1 MDPKDENENK
11 QSVTDNKTDANDNT
25 PAPATDVAKLLAEI
39 ESLKNHN
46 ALLLSEKKTE
56 QQRKKDALA
65 EKERLEA
72 EQARKNGDVEA
83 ITKQYETK
91 VTELQNELARR
102 DAAQEKALI
111 DKTALDIASQLT
123 DNTNNRDIIATLI
136 NNRFKVVDGQI
147 KVLNADGEISINDL
161 TAFKNELV
169 ASGKYDSL
177 IAGTRATGVG
187 STGAKGT
194 INKTELTE
202 KERAELLRTD
212 PTRFYQL
219 FPKRN

>member
-111 DKTALDIASQLT
+111 DRTALDIASQLT
-123 DNTNNRDIIATLI
+123 DNTNNRDLIATLI

-161 TAFKNELV
+161 TAFKNELI

-177 IAGTRATGVG
+177 IAGTKATGVG

-202 KERAELLRTD
+202 KEMRELLVND
-212 PTRFYQL
+212 PVRFYQL

>member
-1 MDPKDENENK
+1 MDPNDENENK
-11 QSVTDNKTDANDNT
+11 QSVTDNQTDANNT
-25 PAPATDVAKLLAEI
+25 PAHDVAKLLAEI

-91 VTELQNELARR
+91 VAELQNELARR

-177 IAGTRATGVG
+177 ISGTKATGVG

-202 KERAELLRTD
+202 KEMRELLVND
-212 PTRFYQL
+212 PVRFYQL
-219 FPKRN
+219 FPRKN

>member
-1 MDPKDENENK
+1 MDPENENENK
-11 QSVTDNKTDANDNT
+11 QSVTDNQTDANDNT

-111 DKTALDIASQLT
+111 DRTALDIASQLT

-161 TAFKNELV
+161 NAFKNELV

-177 IAGTRATGVG
+177 ISGTRATGVG

-219 FPKRN
+219 FPKKN

>member
-1 MDPKDENENK
+1 MDPNDENENK
-11 QSVTDNKTDANDNT
+11 QSVTDNQNNVNDNT
-25 PAPATDVAKLLAEI
+25 PAPDVAKLLAEI

-46 ALLLSEKKTE
+46 ALLLNEKKTE

-91 VTELQNELARR
+91 VAELQNELARR

-161 TAFKNELV
+161 NAFKNELIT
-169 ASGKYDSL
+169 SGKYDSL
-177 IAGTRATGVG
+177 ISGTKATGVG

-219 FPKRN
+219 FPKKN

>member
-1 MDPKDENENK
+1 MDPKNENENK

-136 NNRFKVVDGQI
+136 NNRFKVVDGQV
-147 KVLNADGEISINDL
+147 KVLNADGEISINGL
-161 TAFKNELV
+161 TEFKNELV

-177 IAGTRATGVG
+177 ISGTKATGVG

-219 FPKRN
+219 FPKKN

>member
-1 MDPKDENENK
+1 MDPNDENENK
-11 QSVTDNKTDANDNT
+11 QSVTDNQTDANNT
-25 PAPATDVAKLLAEI
+25 PAPAADVAKLLAEI

-91 VTELQNELARR
+91 VAELQNELARR

-123 DNTNNRDIIATLI
+123 DNTNNRDLIATLI

-161 TAFKNELV
+161 TAFKNELI

-177 IAGTRATGVG
+177 IAGTKATGVG

-219 FPKRN
+219 FPKKN

>member
-1 MDPKDENENK
+1 MDPNDENENK
-11 QSVTDNKTDANDNT
+11 QSVTDNKTDANNT
-25 PAPATDVAKLLAEI
+25 PAPAADVAKLLAEI

-91 VTELQNELARR
+91 VAELQNELARR

-161 TAFKNELV
+161 NAFKNELI

-177 IAGTRATGVG
+177 IAGTKATGVG

-219 FPKRN
+219 FPKKN